1 MIITIHR
8 VNLRSVQTPAAAPCC
23 STCHVAGMWRWRV
36 VWTTCSLSHVSRW
49 PGSPSRGTLQGDRKI
64 ALIYLYRVTTRLCSK
79 ITFTLIP
86 INFQSIQ
93 LCAYV
98 WFSAA
103 LFLRQCPRWRWEE
116 DPCTQSRWRRS
127 YRRRSWARPPRFS
140 APCCSQ
146 VPAAGVDL
154 LHLMHSKQE
163 SEQCEQFSIFW
174 DTCREEI
181 DLLKF
186 VIFHSIFRDG
196 YKFDGTIPVH
206 YWRLGTP
213 RTHRKESSNN
223 LYICHLYQ
231 TKYLLLTH
239 NSKCIT

>member
-1 MIITIHR
+1 
-8 VNLRSVQTPAAAPCC
+8 
-23 STCHVAGMWRWRV
+23 
-36 VWTTCSLSHVSRW
+36 
-49 PGSPSRGTLQGDRKI
+49 
-64 ALIYLYRVTTRLCSK
+64 
-79 ITFTLIP
+79 
-86 INFQSIQ
+86 
-93 LCAYV
+93 
-98 WFSAA
+98 
-103 LFLRQCPRWRWEE
+103 
-116 DPCTQSRWRRS
+116 
-127 YRRRSWARPPRFS
+127 
-140 APCCSQ
+140 
-146 VPAAGVDL
+146 
-154 LHLMHSKQE
+154 MHSKQE
-163 SEQCEQFSIFW
+163 SEQSEQFSIFW

-239 NSKCIT
+239 NSKCMYHLAIKQGQRTFFVGFYKSMHVKRSKWIKLSYNLAHLLDCWLMNESRLFELVLAWCPPRPGQTLRLAYLLVWSWCAFIFVKLQ

>member
-23 STCHVAGMWRWRV
+23 STWHVAGMWRWRV
-36 VWTTCSLSHVSRW
+36 EWTTCSLSHVSPW

-93 LCAYV
+93 LMRLC
-98 WFSAA
+98 
-103 LFLRQCPRWRWEE
+103 LFLRSPAPEAVSKMTVRRGPLYSVSVETIIPEE
-116 DPCTQSRWRRS
+116 ELGSPTAILCTMLLTGASS
-127 YRRRSWARPPRFS
+127 GS
-140 APCCSQ
+140 
-146 VPAAGVDL
+146 DL

-163 SEQCEQFSIFW
+163 SEQCEQFGIFW